1 MSSRTVIR
9 RIAGDWA
16 TGGSTS
22 GSIGGGGGGG
32 VTTNVEVRG
41 RSQITLPSFETF
53 LTTFKGCLISEGIL
67 TLVSLPTKGA
77 KSLS

>member
-22 GSIGGGGGGG
+22 GSIGGGGG

-41 RSQITLPSFETF
+41 RPLMTSDFRVGRGVQSF
-53 LTTFKGCLISEGIL
+53 
-67 TLVSLPTKGA
+67 V
-77 KSLS
+77 